1 MLLKVPVGDGGDT
14 YVEVEVD
21 LETIGGSVELV
32 SDDPY
37 EPAVA
42 KFSLASSIKNVVPAF
57 RVLLD
62 NLRGVDLGP
71 DELSLEL
78 AMKIGGE
85 TGLIFAK
92 GKTEASFVV
101 KMTWRSDPG
110 VAPAGGDH
118 ARPADPEEPE
128 PPEEPEEPH
137 GA

>member
-1 MLLKVPVGDGGDT
+1 MLLKVPVGDGSDT
-14 YVEVEVD
+14 FIEVEVD
-21 LETIGGSVELV
+21 LETIGQSVQLV
-32 SDDPY
+32 SDDPH
-37 EPAVA
+37 EPAIA
-42 KFSLASSIKNVVPAF
+42 NFSLASSIKNVVPAF
-57 RVLLD
+57 RILLK

-101 KMTWRSDPG
+101 KMTWRTDPG
-110 VAPAGGDH
+110 PVPVGGEQ
-118 ARPADPEEPE
+118 ARPAEPEESE
-128 PPEEPEEPH
+128 PPEEPH